1 MSTGSYQT
9 DETTRVLVSV
19 SGVVQGVG
27 FRPFVYQQAVEL
39 GLSGTVLNTVSGV
52 EIDAEGPLRAIESLL
67 MALQETPPPRAQITG
82 IKISAAEVSGR
93 SGFKIEVSSAAG
105 GGNQLVSPDSC
116 TCGNCLS
123 ELFDPSDRR
132 YHYPFINCT
141 NCGPRFTI
149 IESLPYDR
157 HLTTMKVFPM
167 CPDCR
172 EEYENPAD
180 RRFHAEPNACPVC
193 GPSLWLADADGK
205 VLPSND
211 PVAAAATALRNGEIL
226 AIKGLGGFQLACL
239 ATDDDAVLR
248 LRRRKHRPHKP
259 FAIMVETADD
269 AAMQCRITPAE
280 RRLLEMVER
289 PIVLMEQLDDSD
301 ISPAV
306 APHLRQLGVMLP
318 CAPLHFLL
326 MAEIQIPVVMTSGN
340 LAEEPICRTN
350 VEAGRRL
357 HGIADLFLF
366 HDRKIISAYDD
377 SVTMI
382 AAGERQMLRRA
393 RGFAPLPIKMPVSG
407 KPVLAAG
414 AEMKNTFCITRG
426 DDAFVSQHIGD
437 LKDVET
443 LLQYE
448 RNITFFE
455 KLFQI
460 EPSHIVC
467 DCHPDYISTAYSLE
481 RHASPMM
488 VQHHRA
494 HVASCMAEN
503 GFTDKAVGVAL
514 DGTGF
519 GDDGAIW
526 GGEFFVGGLS
536 SGFERAAHFDYMPLL
551 GGEAAVHEPWRM
563 ALAVAWKYFP
573 EGVDF
578 VADRFEIPEKKLQL
592 LVRQLKAG
600 LNCPQTSS
608 CGRLFDA
615 VGSLAMKQPLVS
627 YEAQTAIEL
636 EALAYSTSRHGA
648 PMPDRGDGRITDV
661 RADRIPDADDFLPGA
676 DGYSRRQGSVSYHF
690 SVDCGVTPWIVSPA
704 RTIKRVVSSLIA
716 GESPEL
722 VSRRFHMGLAEAI
735 VRTSMGLAEKHDLT
749 AVALSG
755 GVFQNR
761 LLLEMVKD
769 GLDREGLTALMHR
782 QVPCNDG
789 GISLG
794 QAVMACSRLCD
805 NNSG

>member
-1 MSTGSYQT
+1 MSTGSHQT
-9 DETTRVLVSV
+9 GETTRVLVSV

-27 FRPFVYQQAVEL
+27 FRPFVYQQAIEL

-52 EIDAEGPLRAIESLL
+52 EIDAEGPLKAIESLL

-82 IKISAAEVSGR
+82 IRIVAAEASGR
-93 SGFKIEVSSAAG
+93 SGFKIEASSAAG

-157 HLTTMKVFPM
+157 HLTTMNVFTM

-172 EEYENPAD
+172 EEYEDPAD

-205 VLPSND
+205 VLPLSD
-211 PVAAAATALRNGEIL
+211 PVAAAAAAIRDGEIV

-289 PIVLMEQLDDSD
+289 PIVLTEQLDDSD

-306 APHLRQLGVMLP
+306 APHLRHLGMMLP

-326 MAEIQIPVVMTSGN
+326 MAEIQMPVVMTSGN

-350 VEAGRRL
+350 EEAGRRL

-366 HDRKIISAYDD
+366 HDRKIVSTYDD

-382 AAGERQMLRRA
+382 AAGEQQMLRRA
-393 RGFAPLPIKMPVSG
+393 RGFAPLPIRMPVSG
-407 KPVLAAG
+407 ESVLAAG
-414 AEMKNTFCITRG
+414 AEQKNTFCLTRG
-426 DDAFVSQHIGD
+426 NDAFISQHIGD

-448 RNITFFE
+448 RNIALFE

-460 EPSHIVC
+460 QPRHIVC
-467 DCHPDYISTAYSLE
+467 DSHPDYISTAYSLE

-503 GFTDKAVGVAL
+503 CFTDKAVGVAL

-563 ALAVAWKYFP
+563 ALAIAWKYFP

-615 VGSLAMKQPLVS
+615 VGSLVMKQPLVS
-627 YEAQTAIEL
+627 YEAQVAIEL
-636 EALAYSTSRHGA
+636 EALAYSTSRHSA
-648 PMPDRGDGRITDV
+648 LMPDRGADHISDIPAGRISDV
-661 RADRIPDADDFLPGA
+661 DDVLPGA
-676 DGYSRRQGSVSYHF
+676 DGYIRQQGSVSYHF
-690 SVDCGVTPWIVSPA
+690 SVDCGATPWIVSPA
-704 RTIKRVVSSLIA
+704 RAVKRVVSNLIA
-716 GESPEL
+716 GENAEL
-722 VSRRFHMGLAEAI
+722 VSWRFHMGLAEAI

-769 GLDREGLTALMHR
+769 GLDREGLTPLMHR

-794 QAVMACSRLCD
+794 QAVMACGRLCE